1 MTGPI
6 AKEISDEFDVDPRR
20 SASLLDM
27 FTIRWDRGLIPY
39 GAQLLTAA
47 ALTGLTPFD
56 FMPYLIYPMLMAVC
70 GIVAI
75 CIRRERKSA

>member
-1 MTGPI
+1 MSLI
-6 AKEISDEFDVDPRR
+6 VDPRR
-20 SASLLDM
+20 SGHLCWICLHPL
-27 FTIRWDRGLIPY
+27 DRGLIPY